1 MKLEEIQTQLESYV
15 RIRDA
20 LAEMIDNANT
30 KIDELCNEEKE
41 ILRASKLGRT
51 MPWIGS
57 DLDSQFGEVRV
68 FSGDTEL
75 MNEYWSHVYLCSGI
89 AFLVNLATK
98 EARMIEASGSEAIRY
113 PGIEVIE

>member
-30 KIDELCNEEKE
+30 KIDELCNEEKRV
-41 ILRASKLGRT
+41 LRSFKQSRA

-57 DLDSQFGEVRV
+57 DLDSQFGVVRV
-68 FSGDTEL
+68 FSDDTEL

-89 AFLVNLATK
+89 AFLVNLVTK